1 MALDKFNPQL
11 MHDDQLLPA
20 TLLEMGDTLNF
31 IETRKHT
38 LRNEIKTSKID
49 AGVGKVS
56 GLAGIAGGGAL
67 LILSNPLGSLI
78 VAGGAIAYSM
88 AVFAQWLQTGKVQIT
103 PLSSKTQADRDVE
116 LSSSTETGNAYDVSA
131 IQGQRDS
138 IREDAAYLSDREK
151 VEYELLHFS
160 PEGLLSAMNHVH
172 PTQRWACYQFLI
184 DAFLAGT
191 IQSYFQNPQ
200 ALRDVLGNPAI
211 YTSHLPEASKR
222 FPEYGLQGT
231 GAIRA
236 EDAIASFQPAAV
248 PTIRSNTRLNAVE
261 VPATSAQPFTIP
273 IVSPESKL
281 FDWNLLNTAYD
292 DFPHLLMLGKTGA
305 GKSFLAEYLGR
316 FLNGS
321 TIVIT
326 PKKKPKDFI
335 GMQVIGVPYDFA
347 TIAANIGG
355 LSKLVKDR
363 EAEMNQTGQES
374 FNPVNVVLDEVPTFV
389 AGCKDLG
396 FDVVKDLKFIIRA
409 GRTSKVRLILLAQG
423 QEVKTLGIEGEGS
436 LRDNLSYVYLKG
448 FAEKQAQDLKLDIS
462 PYDRPCIIDSKVAEI
477 AALLELANQKLS
489 EKPPIASTPEALDRM
504 YRMESEEPKAL
515 DHEVEESVR
524 ETDSVLP
531 KIQAAFPQWKPKSIE
546 VASTIVDWLAARSDK
561 SFAPY
566 EIRKSIRRL
575 KDDSSLPTEKIK
587 TVLDVLVTAQF
598 LIESEGKYS
607 ITPNAPNTEDYDF

>member
-88 AVFAQWLQTGKVQIT
+88 AVFAQWLQTGKVQIM
-103 PLSSKTQADRDVE
+103 PLSSKTQAERDVE
-116 LSSSTETGNAYDVSA
+116 LSSSTETGNAYDVAA

-191 IQSYFQNPQ
+191 IQSYFANPQ

-248 PTIRSNTRLNAVE
+248 PTIGSNTRLNAVE

-281 FDWNLLNTAYD
+281 FDWTLLNTAYD

-462 PYDRPCIIDSKVAEI
+462 PYDRPCIR
-477 AALLELANQKLS
+477 
-489 EKPPIASTPEALDRM
+489 PPA
-504 YRMESEEPKAL
+504 
-515 DHEVEESVR
+515 
-524 ETDSVLP
+524 
-531 KIQAAFPQWKPKSIE
+531 
-546 VASTIVDWLAARSDK
+546 
-561 SFAPY
+561 
-566 EIRKSIRRL
+566 
-575 KDDSSLPTEKIK
+575 
-587 TVLDVLVTAQF
+587 
-598 LIESEGKYS
+598 
-607 ITPNAPNTEDYDF
+607 

>member
-78 VAGGAIAYSM
+78 VAGGAVAYSM
-88 AVFAQWLQTGKVQIT
+88 AVFAQWLQTGKVQIM
-103 PLSSKTQADRDVE
+103 PLSSKTQAERDVE
-116 LSSSTETGNAYDVSA
+116 LSSSTETGNAYDIAA

-191 IQSYFQNPQ
+191 IQSYFANPQ

-248 PTIRSNTRLNAVE
+248 PTIGSNTRLNAVE
-261 VPATSAQPFTIP
+261 VSATSAQPFTIP

-363 EAEMNQTGQES
+363 EAEMNQTGKED
-374 FNPVNVVLDEVPTFV
+374 FLPINVILDEVPTFV
-389 AGCKDLG
+389 AGCNDLKL
-396 FDVVKDLKFIIRA
+396 DVVKDLKFVIRA

-462 PYDRPCIIDSKVAEI
+462 TYDRPCIIDSKIAKI

>member
-1 MALDKFNPQL
+1 M
-11 MHDDQLLPA
+11 
-20 TLLEMGDTLNF
+20 
-31 IETRKHT
+31 
-38 LRNEIKTSKID
+38 
-49 AGVGKVS
+49 GKVS

-78 VAGGAIAYSM
+78 VAGGAFAYSM
-88 AVFAQWLQTGKVQIT
+88 AVFAQWLQTGKLQLM
-103 PLSSKTQADRDVE
+103 PLSSKTQAERDVE
-116 LSSSTETGNAYDVSA
+116 LSSSTETGNAYDVAA

-151 VEYELLHFS
+151 IEYELLHFS

-236 EDAIASFQPAAV
+236 EDAIASFQPAVV
-248 PTIRSNTRLNAVE
+248 PTIGSNTRLNAVE

-281 FDWNLLNTAYD
+281 FDWDLLNTAYD

-363 EAEMNQTGQES
+363 EAEMNQTGKED
-374 FNPVNVVLDEVPTFV
+374 FLPINVILDEVPTFV
-389 AGCKDLG
+389 AGCNDLKL
-396 FDVVKDLKFIIRA
+396 DVVKDLKFIIRA

-462 PYDRPCIIDSKVAEI
+462 TYDRPCIIDSKIADISQLIAMSSEPTPQRTVEHKPSASPQDLERMFNMPSAE
-477 AALLELANQKLS
+477 
-489 EKPPIASTPEALDRM
+489 
-504 YRMESEEPKAL
+504 
-515 DHEVEESVR
+515 HEVEELGT
-524 ETDSVLP
+524 EQDSIEAEL
-531 KIQAAFPQWKPKSIE
+531 KTAFPKWNSKSIE
-546 VASTIVDWLAARSDK
+546 VAIKVIHLLDKQPENRIKAHQVKSSVSDLKTSDIDKTKALLSRLAN
-561 SFAPY
+561 
-566 EIRKSIRRL
+566 
-575 KDDSSLPTEKIK
+575 
-587 TVLDVLVTAQF
+587 AQF
-598 LIESEGKYS
+598 IGVDGDEFFSFVS
-607 ITPNAPNTEDYDF
+607 QDDDFNW

>member
-116 LSSSTETGNAYDVSA
+116 LSSSTETGNAYDIAA

-191 IQSYFQNPQ
+191 IQSYFANPQ

-236 EDAIASFQPAAV
+236 EDEIASFQPAAV
-248 PTIRSNTRLNAVE
+248 PTIGSNTRLNAVE
-261 VPATSAQPFTIP
+261 VSATSAQPFTIP
-273 IVSPESKL
+273 IISPESKL

-363 EAEMNQTGQES
+363 EAEMNQTGKED
-374 FNPVNVVLDEVPTFV
+374 FLPINVILDEVPTFV
-389 AGCKDLG
+389 AGCNDLKL
-396 FDVVKDLKFIIRA
+396 DVVKDLKFIIRA

-462 PYDRPCIIDSKVAEI
+462 TYDRPCIIDSKVAEI

-489 EKPPIASTPEALDRM
+489 EKPPIASTPEALNRM
-504 YRMESEEPKAL
+504 YRMESEEPKNSSA
-515 DHEVEESVR
+515 DHEVEESGT
-524 ETDSVLP
+524 EQQDTTTIDL
-531 KIQAAFPQWKPKSIE
+531 KNAFPSWNDLQIEIALKALTHLKRNPEGLLASDVKSK
-546 VASTIVDWLAARSDK
+546 VAELKKVDLKHTKALLSKLEENRFVQALSDR
-561 SFAPY
+561 Y
-566 EIRKSIRRL
+566 
-575 KDDSSLPTEKIK
+575 
-587 TVLDVLVTAQF
+587 F
-598 LIESEGKYS
+598 LIKS
-607 ITPNAPNTEDYDF
+607 TEDDDFSW